1 MNKLLKYSALAVF
14 LLPML
19 LSCGSVIRRGDA
31 RALTCR
37 DSIYTAIETLLDTY
51 PQASLQD
58 IYKSC
63 FQDYFGPA
71 HMITDT
77 ASVRSYI
84 AYELAQDTAMQ
95 GAYYELCGWRG
106 NYYRVNLSV
115 VNDSLVSLDAL
126 TTAFC
131 RSAPAVT
138 PVVGDEWVAEWELIM
153 REVRRVVHDKGHRI
167 SRMAPIVTHFAGDS
181 AHIASLMS
189 EGRYV
194 LHHSELYNATYR
206 PHYRIIRKD
215 IFHKV
220 IAPCIEVREK

>member
-1 MNKLLKYSALAVF
+1 MLKYGALAV
-14 LLPML
+14 LLLSML
-19 LSCGSVIRRGDA
+19 LSCGSVTRRSNIEP
-31 RALTCR
+31 LSCR
-37 DSIYTAIETLLDTY
+37 DSIYTAIATLLDTY

-84 AYELAQDTAMQ
+84 EYELVQDTTTQ
-95 GAYYELCGWRG
+95 GAYYEPCGWRG
-106 NYYRVNLSV
+106 NYLRVHLSV
-115 VNDSLVSLDAL
+115 VSDSLVSLDAL

-138 PVVGDEWVAEWELIM
+138 PVVGDEWIAEWELIM
-153 REVRRVVHDKGHRI
+153 REVRRVVHDRGYSI
-167 SRMAPIVTHFAGDS
+167 SRMTPIVTHFASDS

-189 EGRYV
+189 EGKYV
-194 LHHSELYNATYR
+194 LHHSELYNTTYR

-215 IFHKV
+215 IFHEM
-220 IAPCIEVREK
+220 IAPHIEIK